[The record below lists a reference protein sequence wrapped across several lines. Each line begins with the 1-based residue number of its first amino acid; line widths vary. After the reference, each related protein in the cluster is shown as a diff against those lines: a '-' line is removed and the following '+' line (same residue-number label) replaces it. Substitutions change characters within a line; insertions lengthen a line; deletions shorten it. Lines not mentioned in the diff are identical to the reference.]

1 MAAQC
6 NAGVRLLFRSHVQTL
21 RQKRSLFRSWVQWEL
36 CRRESL
42 VLRSSERTAGW
53 EWILQTCQWCCREK
67 PEQEIR
73 WYWTTGSNRT
83 AVYDVWLYWG
93 GHKTVKRDRGANGER
108 WCSLTLPA
116 GSSHTACSAWLDL
129 EPERQGCRSH
139 GPLSEETIEIHSDF
153 SKHWNRASKR

>member
-73 WYWTTGSNRT
+73 WYWITGSNRT
-83 AVYDVWLYWG
+83 AVYDVWSQTEEQTERGDVLLLSQQVAHTQRVLPGWIWSQSVRAA
-93 GHKTVKRDRGANGER
+93 GHSVLSLRKPLRFTVTFQSIGTMQARDN
-108 WCSLTLPA
+108 
-116 GSSHTACSAWLDL
+116 
-129 EPERQGCRSH
+129 
-139 GPLSEETIEIHSDF
+139 
-153 SKHWNRASKR
+153 